1 MYFRPTEKLE
11 VLADKSHRITFAS
24 TGSAKTSYNERI
36 AQAVW
41 KGGKTKVVI
50 IDRATWE
57 GCQLGFPEDQPDM
70 VEMIRN
76 TYNQLERPFPH
87 EVFVPFAR
95 EKYLEEKGN
104 RMEIKLPRH
113 RQGFI
118 EYQKKMRDEKRYYGW
133 SVWKPYKITFSSLRA
148 SDLITMLRSTTDAG
162 AMTIEFLFKSR
173 EFRNMRD
180 LIKELI
186 TLSSNQSDKFLAVS
200 MDDDSENPETAGIG
214 NQGTFKSV
222 LRHLSNLEK
231 SGIICDDES
240 AFALKLDKVMRDKE
254 TITTFTYANVEDS
267 LGQLLFGNM
276 MRQIMHLRATA
287 TEKGK
292 QYPQLYILTPE
303 LRFWMPRNAAD
314 AGLSAGGPGPVMRDA
329 LAQGRIRGITIAADT
344 QTPQQIS
351 PTGLHNFQWI
361 TIGRNQTD
369 AIKYVHEDI
378 YRLPKPILDK
388 ADKLEKGRFG
398 IVEVGNNDYNY
409 PVFACPSLARHRIPG
424 ENVIEWVASQDPD
437 FMEMVTYSDE
447 LRESVK
453 VRIAKMPTKVR
464 TESPVKL
471 LLRAEFGDGKW
482 HAKDELLNI
491 EYHMESKMR
500 AIKEIGEIRRNP
512 KDKRKTLF
520 RIKNIPQQQVGSI
533 PK

>member
-1 MYFRPTEKLE
+1 MEI
-11 VLADKSHRITFAS
+11 LADKSHRITFAS
-24 TGSAKTSYNERI
+24 TGSAKTSYNERV

-41 KGGKTKVVI
+41 KGGKTKVLI
-50 IDRATWE
+50 INMAAWE
-57 GCQLGFPEDQPDM
+57 ACQLGFSEDQPDM
-70 VEMIRN
+70 VDLIRN
-76 TYNQLERPFPH
+76 SYCQLERPFPH
-87 EVFVPFAR
+87 EVLVPFAR
-95 EKYLEEKGN
+95 EKYLEKKGN
-104 RMEIKLPRH
+104 KMEIKLPRH

-118 EYQKKMRDEKRYYGW
+118 EYQKKMRDEGRYYGW
-133 SVWKPYKITFSSLRA
+133 SVWKPYKIPFSSLRA

-173 EFRNMRD
+173 EFRNM
-180 LIKELI
+180 KELIREII

-200 MDDDSENPETAGIG
+200 IDDDTENPETASIG

-231 SGIICDDES
+231 SGLICDDDS
-240 AFALKLDKVMRDKE
+240 PFAMNLDKMMRDKE
-254 TITTFTYANVEDS
+254 TITTTTVSNVEES
-267 LGQLLFGNM
+267 LGLLTISNTL
-276 MRQIMHLRATA
+276 RQILHLRTQAG
-287 TEKGK
+287 ESGK
-292 QYPQLYILTPE
+292 PYPQLYILTPE
-303 LRFWMPRNAAD
+303 LRILMPRHAVD
-314 AGLSAGGPGPVMRDA
+314 AGLSAGGSGPLMRDA

-369 AIKYVHEDI
+369 AIKYVNEDI

-424 ENVIEWVASQDPD
+424 ENVIEWVASQDFVD
-437 FMEMVTYSDE
+437 MVTYTDE

-453 VRIAKMPTKVR
+453 VRIAKMPTKVK
-464 TESPVKL
+464 TESPVKMA
-471 LLRAEFGDGKW
+471 LRAEFGDGKW
-482 HAKDELLNI
+482 HEKDELLNI
-491 EYHMESKMR
+491 EFHMESKMR

-520 RIKNIPQQQVGSI
+520 RIKIIPQQQAGDI